1 MKKIILISFM
11 LLSCA
16 KHHQNSEAE
25 VVDVLKIAKEVKIPK
40 TIMSNLVKNIQAE
53 SKTVTPVFLFMPLEV
68 QFIEDTPGVLR
79 APNLVYKFP
88 KGGGE
93 IDLQDITLGSGSYF
107 MRFTP
112 EQFENMSEFKPE
124 LLHLFFIS
132 NSPKTKIENEE
143 YGLGCGRMIDLKK
156 SFDKL
161 QKVNFLKLN
170 TTDQRHLFVSAG
182 RYVFIFKQST
192 KVFVTQLTLT
202 DSKYGSDL
210 CLGEKF

>member
-1 MKKIILISFM
+1 MKKIILISF
-11 LLSCA
+11 LFFSCS
-16 KHHQNSEAE
+16 KHHE
-25 VVDVLKIAKEVKIPK
+25 VGEPDIINVLKIAKEVKIPK
-40 TIMSNLVKNIQAE
+40 TIMSNLVKQIQAE

-68 QFIEDTPGVLR
+68 QFIEDTPDTLK
-79 APNLVYKFP
+79 APNVIYKFP

-93 IDLQDITLGSGSYF
+93 IDLQDVTIGNGSYF

-132 NSPKTKIENEE
+132 NGPKTTIEDEE

-161 QKVNFLKLN
+161 QNANFLKLN

-182 RYVFIFKQST
+182 RYIFIFKQST

-210 CLGEKF
+210 CLGENF